1 MEFSELR
8 IADVAGLLD
17 DLSVVAVGLVVLVRL
32 QRRVECREVDVGD
45 VAVTEECGGQDRDVT
60 LWDQTG
66 GQHHVAPLVV
76 FDALVVFV
84 AVEPIQRWDRMGAV
98 LGAVQGVHD
107 WDGAVTA
114 GADAVESVAVREE
127 NVGW

>member
-1 MEFSELR
+1 MVEFSELR

-60 LWDQTG
+60 L
-66 GQHHVAPLVV
+66 
-76 FDALVVFV
+76 
-84 AVEPIQRWDRMGAV
+84 
-98 LGAVQGVHD
+98 
-107 WDGAVTA
+107 
-114 GADAVESVAVREE
+114 
-127 NVGW
+127 